1 MTMKNRSRFVI
12 CVVAAL
18 LVLLTGAVSVSSVPA
33 LAEETT
39 TRYKIAHVT
48 DMHIFI
54 ENYANIY
61 SRAYIDKAKG
71 TKLLEESQL
80 ASEIAFGE
88 LMNMEE
94 PPMYVFITGDL
105 TNDGEIENHEWVG
118 NLLKKVTTE
127 MRKKPGYE
135 DFQIFVIPGNHDLY
149 NKKAKSFLPPPINTH
164 YSIK

>member
-1 MTMKNRSRFVI
+1 MKNRSRFVI
-12 CVVAAL
+12 CVVAVL
-18 LVLLTGAVSVSSVPA
+18 FVLLTGAVSVSSVPA

-48 DMHIFI
+48 DMHVFI

-80 ASEIAFGE
+80 AFEIAFNE
-88 LMNMEE
+88 LMNMKE
-94 PPMYVFITGDL
+94 PPMYVFITGDI

-118 NLLKKVTTE
+118 NKTLSRTVIKIVAFNLIIYRLKILSFITC
-127 MRKKPGYE
+127 YS
-135 DFQIFVIPGNHDLY
+135 FDL
-149 NKKAKSFLPPPINTH
+149 KL
-164 YSIK
+164 

>member
-71 TKLLEESQL
+71 TKLLEESQ
-80 ASEIAFGE
+80 
-88 LMNMEE
+88 
-94 PPMYVFITGDL
+94 
-105 TNDGEIENHEWVG
+105 
-118 NLLKKVTTE
+118 K
-127 MRKKPGYE
+127 
-135 DFQIFVIPGNHDLY
+135 
-149 NKKAKSFLPPPINTH
+149 
-164 YSIK
+164 